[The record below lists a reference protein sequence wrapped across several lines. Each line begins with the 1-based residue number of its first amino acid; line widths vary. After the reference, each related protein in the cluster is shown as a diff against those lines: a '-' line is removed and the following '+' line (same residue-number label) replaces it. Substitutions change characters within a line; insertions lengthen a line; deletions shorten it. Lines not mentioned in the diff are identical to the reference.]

1 MRRPMERPPQR
12 PATIQQLVRGALGA
26 GTPPKGSIIRRA
38 AGGGFR
44 SLIAAGATAASI
56 TAADNATAAAA
67 FTFNEAFV
75 ADKLNVMVNAAVA
88 LVAGNARGAAG
99 AYVTVF
105 TINGDSM
112 ISGNVPAVI
121 FDVDS
126 VISPMVGVTLVPGV
140 SQVAVSVLNATGAAV
155 EVGVAF
161 TAL

>member
-1 MRRPMERPPQR
+1 
-12 PATIQQLVRGALGA
+12 
-26 GTPPKGSIIRRA
+26 
-38 AGGGFR
+38 
-44 SLIAAGATAASI
+44 
-56 TAADNATAAAA
+56 
-67 FTFNEAFV
+67 
-75 ADKLNVMVNAAVA
+75 
-88 LVAGNARGAAG
+88 
-99 AYVTVF
+99 
-105 TINGDSM
+105 M